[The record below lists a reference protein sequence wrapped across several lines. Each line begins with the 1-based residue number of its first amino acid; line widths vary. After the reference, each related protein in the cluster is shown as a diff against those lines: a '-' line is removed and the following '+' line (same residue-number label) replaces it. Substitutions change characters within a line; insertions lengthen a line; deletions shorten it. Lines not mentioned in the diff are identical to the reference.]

1 MVHITNPFKNPLIR
15 YGIIFSLIPFLVTY
29 GLGHTL
35 KNMFAYTLQNVA
47 EMDATDPDR
56 INLPEVKYIFPFA
69 CLSGIIAF
77 IIWFFLMQ
85 KKPTR
90 RKGLIAGILTV
101 FLCYPML
108 GFFIGIADPRELSI
122 LSSGISVAITLT
134 FFGNFLTFWITY
146 PFGAVCGFF
155 ISKQLIKKIA
165 TDASA
170 PSVFD

>member
-85 KKPTR
+85 KKTNPPERFDSRNTDD
-90 RKGLIAGILTV
+90 
-101 FLCYPML
+101 FSML
-108 GFFIGIADPRELSI
+108 SDVRIFHRNS
-122 LSSGISVAITLT
+122 
-134 FFGNFLTFWITY
+134 
-146 PFGAVCGFF
+146 
-155 ISKQLIKKIA
+155 
-165 TDASA
+165 
-170 PSVFD
+170 